1 MKLQMYSIHF
11 DADQTLLDFIQTKLN
26 KLDTFFDRITDG
38 EVFLRLDNNNPV
50 NNKIVEVKLFV
61 PGQTLFTKTEA
72 SSFENATD
80 DALATLTRQLK
91 KYKEKL
97 TAH

>member
-50 NNKIVEVKLFV
+50 NNKIVEVKIFV
-61 PGQTLFTKTEA
+61 PGQTLFTKTES

-97 TAH
+97 TTH

>member
-11 DADQTLLDFIQTKLN
+11 DADQSLLDFIQNKLN
-26 KLDTFFDRITDG
+26 KLDTFYDRIVDG
-38 EVFLRLDNNNPV
+38 EVFLRLDNNNGIT
-50 NNKIVEVKLFV
+50 NKIVEVKLFV
-61 PGQTLFTKTEA
+61 PGSTLFTKTE
-72 SSFENATD
+72 SNTFENATD
-80 DALATLTRQLK
+80 EALATLTRQIK

>member
-11 DADQTLLDFIQTKLN
+11 DADQSLLDFIQTKLN

-38 EVFLRLDNNNPV
+38 EVYLRLDNNNPV

-61 PGQTLFTKTEA
+61 PGQTLFTKTEGA
-72 SSFENATD
+72 SFENATD
-80 DALATLTRQLK
+80 EALDILSRQVK

-97 TAH
+97 AAH

>member
-1 MKLQMYSIHF
+1 MYSIHF
-11 DADQTLLDFIQTKLN
+11 DADQTLLDFIQNKLN

-61 PGQTLFTKTEA
+61 PGQTLFTKTEGA
-72 SSFENATD
+72 SFENATD
-80 DALATLTRQLK
+80 EALDNLARQLK
-91 KYKEKL
+91 KYKDKL

>member
-11 DADQTLLDFIQTKLN
+11 DADQTLLDFIQQKLN
-26 KLDTFFDRITDG
+26 KLDTFFDKIIDG
-38 EVFLRLDNNNPV
+38 EVFLRLDNNNAIE
-50 NNKIVEVKLFV
+50 NKIVEVKIFV
-61 PGQTLFTKTEA
+61 PGQTLFTNQES

-80 DALATLTRQLK
+80 AALDVLTRQLK

-97 TAH
+97 TTH